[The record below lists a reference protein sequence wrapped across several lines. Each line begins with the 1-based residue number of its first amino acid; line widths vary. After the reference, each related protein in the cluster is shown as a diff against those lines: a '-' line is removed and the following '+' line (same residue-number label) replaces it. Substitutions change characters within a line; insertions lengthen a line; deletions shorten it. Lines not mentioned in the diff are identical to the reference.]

1 MAKDNKIKDDILF
14 HLRAIEE
21 LRNNLF
27 LDGKVSEEDDRIW
40 EQVAIEKEKIMEL
53 ITKLSK
59 ETGIDYFYDFCFNNF
74 DSLMKK
80 IFTKKELASIKVVKD
95 E

>member
-1 MAKDNKIKDDILF
+1 MAKDNTIKNDILF

-21 LRNNLF
+21 LRNDLF
-27 LDGKVSEEDDRIW
+27 LDDRVSEEDDRIW
-40 EQVAIEKEKIMEL
+40 EQVAIEKEEVMKL

-80 IFTKKELASIKVVKD
+80 IFTKRELQSVKVVKD